1 MEKDDTPQSW
11 VVFILNVE
19 DEAADAVSNAL
30 AGILP
35 SGLVVERVYDGVFP
49 DQLAAARVPV
59 RISGYLPVDGELVM
73 MKSRI
78 EAALHSLPGLES
90 LPGPD
95 YVPLKM
101 ENWATAWQ
109 ARYQPIPLGNK
120 LVIVPSWLKNPHP
133 ERLAI
138 VIDPDMAFGSGT
150 HPTTQMS
157 LILIES
163 CLEEQ
168 KVPVM
173 FDIGCGSGILAIA
186 AARLGAG
193 QVVGVDIDLEAIR
206 IAEENAQ
213 RNGVDRLAVFSPGS
227 VAEILG
233 DKFSIKA
240 APLVAANIIA
250 PILTELF
257 QAGLGELVS
266 PGGNLILSGI
276 LEEQLSGIEKI
287 LIREGFTIRERLVKE
302 GWTAL
307 RAAKPA
313 VRIDS
318 IIQEP

>member
-1 MEKDDTPQSW
+1 MEKDDSPQSW
-11 VVFILNVE
+11 VVFNLVVE
-19 DEAADAVSNAL
+19 DETAAAVTDAL

-35 SGLVVERVYDGVFP
+35 SSLVVERVYDGLFP

-59 RISGYLPVDGELVM
+59 RISGYLPNDGGLVM

-78 EAALHSLPGLES
+78 EAALHNLPDLESFPGL
-90 LPGPD
+90 D

-109 ARYQPIPLGNK
+109 VRYQPIPLGNK
-120 LVIVPSWLKNPHP
+120 LVVVPSWLKNPHP
-133 ERLAI
+133 DRLAV

-163 CLEEQ
+163 CLEEE
-168 KVPVM
+168 KAPVM
-173 FDIGCGSGILAIA
+173 FDVGCGTGILAIA
-186 AARLGAG
+186 AARLGAV
-193 QVVGVDIDLEAIR
+193 QAVGVDTDPDAIR

-213 RNGVDRLAVFSPGS
+213 RNGVDRQTFFFQGS
-227 VAEILG
+227 VGEILEG
-233 DKFSIKA
+233 KSSIRT

-257 QAGLGELVS
+257 QVGLGELVS
-266 PGGNLILSGI
+266 PGGHLVLSGI
-276 LEEQLSGIEKI
+276 LTEQLSGIEQI
-287 LIREGFTIRERLVKE
+287 LAHQGFTIRESLVKE

-307 RAAKPA
+307 MA
-313 VRIDS
+313 VRPAS
-318 IIQEP
+318 